1 MTISRL
7 TNELQALKDVKEKEV
22 YFIIFVYFKNIIV
35 YENILYFLYR
45 SNTFKCK
52 RGKKKQKLEFMMRS
66 KRLMKMSSNN

>member
-35 YENILYFLYR
+35 YENIIF
-45 SNTFKCK
+45 FI
-52 RGKKKQKLEFMMRS
+52 
-66 KRLMKMSSNN
+66 